1 MSETEVREAQMPEA
15 ETPEA
20 ETPEAQTEAAPAR
33 GLAAQGVAARGVA
46 ARGVAARDRGFWG
59 DLAAVANRSLR
70 QLPRDMA
77 SIIPALFVP
86 LFFYAV
92 TIGALTGIA
101 DFSAIEID
109 YKAFQLPVAIITTVT
124 GLSRAAALVTD
135 IKDGYFDRLLLTPVN
150 RVSLLLGLMVADFV
164 VFIALCVPVVSLGL
178 IVGVDFPTGPLGVLL
193 FIFIGTL
200 WGLMYTGFPYAIA
213 LRSGNPT
220 AVNNSFLLFFPFV
233 FLTTAW
239 LPQENLSGWLS
250 AIATWNP
257 VTYMLEGMRSLFVD
271 WDGVALGKG
280 LAAILG
286 VGVVAQIFAFMAL
299 RGRVRNP

>member
-1 MSETEVREAQMPEA
+1 MNSEASGTSSETASAGGEVANDGLER
-15 ETPEA
+15 
-20 ETPEAQTEAAPAR
+20 AASSAADRGNPAR
-33 GLAAQGVAARGVA
+33 GVP

-59 DLAAVANRSLR
+59 DLSAVANRSLR
-70 QLPRDMA
+70 QLPRDLA

-86 LFFYAV
+86 VFFYAV
-92 TIGALTGIA
+92 TIGALSGIA
-101 DFSAIEID
+101 NFSALEID

-150 RVSLLLGLMVADFV
+150 RVSLLLGLMVADLT
-164 VFIALCVPVVSLGL
+164 VFLALCIPVVGMGL
-178 IVGVDFPTGPLGVLL
+178 IVGVDFPTGFLGVLL
-193 FIFIGTL
+193 FMLMGTL

-213 LRSGNPT
+213 LRTGNPT

-239 LPQENLSGWLS
+239 LPQDNLSGWLS
-250 AIATWNP
+250 AVATWNP
-257 VTYMLEGMRSLFVD
+257 VSYILEGMRSLFVD
-271 WDGVALGKG
+271 WDGAAIGKG

-286 VGVVAQIFAFMAL
+286 VGAVAQIFAFMAL
-299 RGRVRNP
+299 RRRVRNP

>member
-1 MSETEVREAQMPEA
+1 MSE
-15 ETPEA
+15 
-20 ETPEAQTEAAPAR
+20 
-33 GLAAQGVAARGVA
+33 VAARGVA

-59 DLAAVANRSLR
+59 DLTAVANRSLR

-92 TIGALTGIA
+92 TIGALSGIA

>member
-1 MSETEVREAQMPEA
+1 MPETEVPETQVPAAEMPAA
-15 ETPEA
+15 EM
-20 ETPEAQTEAAPAR
+20 PEAQTEAIAS
-33 GLAAQGVAARGVA
+33 RGVA

-92 TIGALTGIA
+92 TIGALSGIA

-164 VFIALCVPVVSLGL
+164 VFVALCVPVVSLGL

-193 FIFIGTL
+193 FIFLGTL

-239 LPQENLSGWLS
+239 LPQENLSGWMS

>member
-1 MSETEVREAQMPEA
+1 MSETEVPEA
-15 ETPEA
+15 ETPA
-20 ETPEAQTEAAPAR
+20 AQTEAAHAR
-33 GLAAQGVAARGVA
+33 GVAARGVADRGVA

-59 DLAAVANRSLR
+59 DLTAIANRSLR

-92 TIGALTGIA
+92 TIGALSGIA

>member
-1 MSETEVREAQMPEA
+1 MSETEVPEAQMPEA
-15 ETPEA
+15 ETPA
-20 ETPEAQTEAAPAR
+20 TQTETASAR
-33 GLAAQGVAARGVA
+33 GVAAGNVAARGVA

-92 TIGALTGIA
+92 TIGALSGIA
-101 DFSAIEID
+101 DFSAIQID

-239 LPQENLSGWLS
+239 LPQENLSGWMS

>member
-1 MSETEVREAQMPEA
+1 MSETEVPEA
-15 ETPEA
+15 ETPA
-20 ETPEAQTEAAPAR
+20 AQTEAAHAR
-33 GLAAQGVAARGVA
+33 GVAARGVADRGVA

-59 DLAAVANRSLR
+59 DLTAVANRSLR

-92 TIGALTGIA
+92 TIGALSGIA

>member
-1 MSETEVREAQMPEA
+1 MPETEMPETQVTAAETPAAEMPETETPAAEMPEA
-15 ETPEA
+15 QAEA
-20 ETPEAQTEAAPAR
+20 IAS
-33 GLAAQGVAARGVA
+33 RGVA

-92 TIGALTGIA
+92 TIGALSGIA

-164 VFIALCVPVVSLGL
+164 VFVALCVPVVSLGL

-193 FIFIGTL
+193 FIFLGTL

-239 LPQENLSGWLS
+239 LPQENLSGWMS

>member
-1 MSETEVREAQMPEA
+1 MSETEVPEA
-15 ETPEA
+15 ETPA
-20 ETPEAQTEAAPAR
+20 AQTEAAPAR
-33 GLAAQGVAARGVA
+33 GVAARGVADRGVA

-59 DLAAVANRSLR
+59 DLTAVANRSLR

-92 TIGALTGIA
+92 TIGALSGIA

>member
-1 MSETEVREAQMPEA
+1 MSEVEVQEA
-15 ETPEA
+15 ETPTT
-20 ETPEAQTEAAPAR
+20 ETPATQTEAAPAR
-33 GLAAQGVAARGVA
+33 GVAAGNVAAKGVA

-92 TIGALTGIA
+92 TIGALSGIA
-101 DFSAIEID
+101 DFSAIQID

>member
-1 MSETEVREAQMPEA
+1 MSETEVSAAQMPEA
-15 ETPEA
+15 ETPVT
-20 ETPEAQTEAAPAR
+20 ETPATQTETATAS
-33 GLAAQGVAARGVA
+33 GVP

-92 TIGALTGIA
+92 TIGALSGIA
-101 DFSAIEID
+101 DFSAIQID

>member
-1 MSETEVREAQMPEA
+1 MSEAEVREA
-15 ETPEA
+15 ETPA
-20 ETPEAQTEAAPAR
+20 TETPATQTEAAPAR
-33 GLAAQGVAARGVA
+33 GVAAGNVAAKGVA

-92 TIGALTGIA
+92 TIGALSGIA
-101 DFSAIEID
+101 DFSAIQID

-239 LPQENLSGWLS
+239 LPQENLSGWMS

>member
-1 MSETEVREAQMPEA
+1 MSETEVREAEMPAA

-20 ETPEAQTEAAPAR
+20 ETPATQTEAAPAR
-33 GLAAQGVAARGVA
+33 GTASRAAPARGVA

>member
-1 MSETEVREAQMPEA
+1 MSEAEAPEAQMPETETPVA
-15 ETPEA
+15 ETP
-20 ETPEAQTEAAPAR
+20 TAQAEAAPAR
-33 GLAAQGVAARGVA
+33 GTA

-92 TIGALTGIA
+92 TIGALSGIA

>member
-1 MSETEVREAQMPEA
+1 MLEAQLQ
-15 ETPEA
+15 
-20 ETPEAQTEAAPAR
+20 AQMH
-33 GLAAQGVAARGVA
+33 AARPQQVLSQA
-46 ARGVAARDRGFWG
+46 DEAKRVVSRGVAARDRGFWG
-59 DLAAVANRSLR
+59 DLGAVANRSLR

-86 LFFYAV
+86 LFSYAV
-92 TIGALTGIA
+92 TIGALSGIA
-101 DFSAIEID
+101 NFSALEID

-150 RVSLLLGLMVADFV
+150 RVALLLGLMVADFV
-164 VFIALCVPVVSLGL
+164 VFVALCVPVVSLGL
-178 IVGVDFPTGPLGVLL
+178 IVGVGFPTGLLGILL

-239 LPQENLSGWLS
+239 LPQENLSGWMS

-257 VTYMLEGMRSLFVD
+257 VTYILEGMRSLFAD
-271 WDGVALGKG
+271 WNGAAIGKG
-280 LAAILG
+280 LAAVLG
-286 VGVVAQIFAFMAL
+286 VGAVAQIFAVMAL
-299 RGRVRNP
+299 RRRVRNP

>member
-1 MSETEVREAQMPEA
+1 MSEAEVPEA
-15 ETPEA
+15 ETPA
-20 ETPEAQTEAAPAR
+20 AQTEAAHAR
-33 GLAAQGVAARGVA
+33 GVAARGVADRGVA

-59 DLAAVANRSLR
+59 DLTAVANRSLR

-92 TIGALTGIA
+92 TIGALSGIA

>member
-1 MSETEVREAQMPEA
+1 MSEAEVQEA
-15 ETPEA
+15 ETPA
-20 ETPEAQTEAAPAR
+20 TQTPATQTETAPAK
-33 GLAAQGVAARGVA
+33 GGVAGNVAARGVA

-92 TIGALTGIA
+92 TIGALSGIA
-101 DFSAIEID
+101 DFSAIQID

-271 WDGVALGKG
+271 WDAVALGKG

>member
-1 MSETEVREAQMPEA
+1 MSETEAPEA
-15 ETPEA
+15 ETLA
-20 ETPEAQTEAAPAR
+20 AQTEAAHAR
-33 GLAAQGVAARGVA
+33 GVAARGVADRGVA

-59 DLAAVANRSLR
+59 DLTAVANRSLR

-92 TIGALTGIA
+92 TIGALSGIA

>member
-1 MSETEVREAQMPEA
+1 MSETEVQEA
-15 ETPEA
+15 EAPAT
-20 ETPEAQTEAAPAR
+20 QTEAAPAR
-33 GLAAQGVAARGVA
+33 GAAARGVADRGVA

-59 DLAAVANRSLR
+59 DLTAVANRSLR

-92 TIGALTGIA
+92 TIGALSGIA

>member
-1 MSETEVREAQMPEA
+1 MSETEVREAEMSA
-15 ETPEA
+15 V
-20 ETPEAQTEAAPAR
+20 ETPEAQTEAAHAR
-33 GLAAQGVAARGVA
+33 GVAAGGVADRGVA

-257 VTYMLEGMRSLFVD
+257 VTYMLEGMRSLFVN

-286 VGVVAQIFAFMAL
+286 VGIVAQIFAFMAL